1 MNVMEGNLQVPTQK
15 GNDKKPE
22 EVNKYN
28 SDLFQFKKADSTA
41 VVLKTNNLLGATFEK
56 VMRFTHARDL
66 ARIV

>member
-1 MNVMEGNLQVPTQK
+1 MEGNLQVPTQK

-28 SDLFQFKKADSTA
+28 SDLYQFMKADSTA
-41 VVLKTNNLLGATFEK
+41 VVLITNNLLGATLEK

-66 ARIV
+66 ARIALVV